1 MKKLSL
7 YVETSV
13 FGFYYDATARNRQKR
28 IAVRTLLLQI
38 KERRFQGY
46 VSGLVRAE
54 LEKTPDP
61 YRRRL
66 LGLIDRYGLITVEYD
81 EDEVA
86 RLQEKYL
93 EARVVPGSVS
103 DDAAHVAIAT
113 VSAMDVVVSCNLR
126 HLANELAV
134 RRFLAVNMRLGYRS
148 NLSIRQPEEV
158 VIYED

>member
-1 MKKLSL
+1 MMKLSL

-13 FGFYYDATARNRQKR
+13 FGFYYDVSAKNRQKR
-28 IAVRTLLLQI
+28 MAVRTLFRQI
-38 KERRFQGY
+38 QEGRFQGY

-54 LEKTPDP
+54 LEKAPDP

-66 LGLIDRYGLITVEYD
+66 LGLIDRYGLIAVEYD

-93 EARVVPGSVS
+93 EARVIPTSVS

-113 VSAMDVVVSCNLR
+113 IAAMDVVVSCNLR

-134 RRFLAVNMRLGYRS
+134 RRFLAVNMRLGYS
-148 NLSIRQPEEV
+148 SSLSIRQPEEV
-158 VIYED
+158 IIYED

>member
-1 MKKLSL
+1 MKKLNL

-13 FGFYYDATARNRQKR
+13 FGFYYDTSARNRQKR
-28 IAVRTLLLQI
+28 IAVRTLLRQI
-38 KERRFQGY
+38 EEGRLQGY
-46 VSGLVRAE
+46 VSGLVRTE
-54 LEKTPDP
+54 LEKAPDP

-93 EARVVPGSVS
+93 EARVVPTSVS

-113 VSAMDVVVSCNLR
+113 VAAMDVVVSCNLR

-134 RRFLAVNMRLGYRS
+134 RRFLAVNMRLGYSS